1 MKRIALGFA
10 LLLILG
16 SLGLVLL
23 ARWVLTGDNVRA
35 AVAAQLESAIGQPV
49 TIGGLGA
56 SIYPRVTME
65 LTDVSIGQPT
75 RIQLRR
81 AHVGTDFRALLSR
94 RIEHAAVLVNGAR
107 IELPLPPFA
116 LHGATAS
123 DGAGAS
129 TSESPIEIA
138 SVDEIVLT
146 DVSVIGGGRTLQG
159 AIEIVPQGSGVVL
172 RRVSLAADETTVEMT
187 GAIDSLSPLKGRVEA
202 RATAVNFDR
211 LLAFFSDFAAAPAPA
226 SATASASSPAG
237 GSLAGSLVF
246 DLTLGRATTGAL
258 SLSDVRTTATV
269 NPKDVTL
276 SPLAFGVFSGR
287 YEGSMHLTLGE
298 ATRFRWQGN
307 VSGIDTGSVMA
318 FASTPNT
325 ITGTLAGT
333 VALEGTGLQMEQALR
348 TSRGTVRVDIANGS
362 IAGLA
367 LVRTIVLATSGR
379 GGYATSAQTAVTSQ
393 GTSSEAERFSR
404 LGATLALADGVIRTN
419 DFAMQSTD
427 VDLTGAGA
435 VALATMA
442 TEMRGQVRLSN
453 ELSKKGGTDLYRY
466 AQQDGRV
473 TLPVTVSGPLTSLSV
488 RIDVAQA
495 ASRAI
500 RNRATEELNKAI
512 ERNLPGGLRGLFPKK
527 PPN

>member
-1 MKRIALGFA
+1 MKRIALGLA
-10 LLLILG
+10 VLLILG
-16 SLGLVLL
+16 SLGLALL

-35 AVAAQLESAIGQPV
+35 AVAAQLQAAIGQPV

-94 RIEHAAVLVNGAR
+94 RIEHADVLVNGAR

-116 LHGATAS
+116 LPGATAS
-123 DGAGAS
+123 DGSGAS

-146 DVSVIGGGRTLQG
+146 DVSVISGGRTLQG
-159 AIEIVPQGSGVVL
+159 AIEIVPQGSSVAL

-211 LLAFFSDFAAAPAPA
+211 LLAFVSDFAAAPAPA
-226 SATASASSPAG
+226 SATSASSPAS

-276 SPLAFGVFSGR
+276 SPLAFGVFNGR

-333 VALEGTGLQMEQALR
+333 VALEGTGLEMAQALR

-379 GGYATSAQTAVTSQ
+379 GGYATSAQTAMTSQ
-393 GTSSEAERFSR
+393 GTSREPERFSR

-442 TEMRGQVRLSN
+442 TEVRGEVRLSN
-453 ELSKKGGTDLYRY
+453 ELSKKAGTDLYRY

-488 RIDVAQA
+488 RIDVAEA

-500 RNRATEELNKAI
+500 RNRANEELNKAI
-512 ERNLPGGLRGLFPKK
+512 ERNIPGALRGLFPKK